1 MGGLIRR
8 GLAPQ
13 VPAKIKSPLSFSKI
27 PKKEKDLQTEVLKD
41 WECGKNLKK
50 VIKKLFDN
58 ASVKVY
64 NNNTGNTCW
73 QQMSPA
79 VGTQTVATSIQVSR
93 SRA

>member
-1 MGGLIRR
+1 MWE
-8 GLAPQ
+8 
-13 VPAKIKSPLSFSKI
+13 KS
-27 PKKEKDLQTEVLKD
+27 
-41 WECGKNLKK
+41 KK

-79 VGTQTVATSIQVSR
+79 VGT
-93 SRA
+93 